1 MAHNLA
7 STIARLTSLRSCP
20 RYEANEHWSHDD
32 IDEIFIAV
40 LMDFHH
46 CGVERANRNRIDWC
60 IINQNLMGLE
70 GPGYSYENH
79 TPDLNMDLDARLDLL
94 YSITVHGVGFFECNL
109 QPCQG
114 WDAKGSYY
122 MVGYGLTDKI
132 YAAEDVCKAMVEE
145 LRRNK

>member
-7 STIARLTSLRSCP
+7 STIARLTSLRSTN
-20 RYEANEHWSHDD
+20 RYEANALWSHED
-32 IDEIFIAV
+32 IDDIFIAV
-40 LMDFHH
+40 LNDFHH
-46 CGVERANRNRIDWC
+46 CNVSAADRNHIDWC

-70 GPGYSYENH
+70 GPGYGYEKH
-79 TPDLNMDLDARLDLL
+79 TPNLNMDLDARLDLL
-94 YSITVHGVGFFECNL
+94 YSLQVAGVGFFECNL

-122 MVGYGLTDKI
+122 MVGYGLTEKI
-132 YAAEDVCKAMVEE
+132 YADEDVCKTMVEE